1 MADPLNRLNTA
12 LADRYTIVREL
23 GSGGMA
29 TVYLAH
35 DLKHDRH
42 VAIKVLRPELAA
54 AIGAERFLREIEVT
68 ARLTHPHILPLL
80 DSGTIEE
87 PTALP
92 LYRPTVLLYYTMPYI
107 EGETLRERMNRE
119 GQLPLDDAL
128 QITRE
133 VAAALTYAH
142 SHDVIHRDIKPE
154 NILLSA
160 GEAVVADFGIARAI
174 TEAGGKHLTETG
186 ISIGTPAYMSPE
198 QASGESRLDGRSDLY
213 SLGCVLYEMLAGEP
227 PHTGPTAQAIVAKKL
242 SDTTPRVSVLRETVP
257 QPIDQAIAKALAKA
271 TADRFVTA
279 DQFIAALTAPAEALS
294 PRPKARSRRLLG
306 YVAGI
311 ALLVAVVVAGYG
323 TGRYMRVGGPGTLL
337 GQAVI
342 AEHDRILVAEFE
354 NRTDDSLLATVV
366 TGAVEVV
373 LEQSR
378 VVRVLSPEARSA
390 GMARMGLESGD
401 VLSDSLVRQ
410 LALRE
415 NAKAYVTGEV
425 SRLGSGYQLTAR
437 VAGSVD
443 GQVVLTEM
451 AAALDGAHLIQA
463 VDDLGQKL
471 RRGIGESIRQVRTT
485 PSLEQVTTGSVEA
498 LRAYSEAIRAESQG
512 DFARALRLLDE
523 AIAVDSAFAMAHRK
537 LAVILSNMAQQP
549 ARRAN
554 ALTQAY
560 LHRNRLTAVERYR
573 VVGMYHIQVTE
584 DWESAL
590 AAYETLLELV
600 PDDISVLNNLAF
612 LNHLLRDNARGVE
625 FALRALELDSSR
637 VASYWNVSEGL
648 FLTGRYAEAEAT
660 AQRYAERFPDAPHVL
675 QLRAWLDASRGEYDS
690 ADVALHRLVDS
701 HRGNVMWVARANEGL
716 AQLSVLRGR
725 LREAAARWRDALL
738 ATDQR
743 HLPGEYLAI
752 ASRQALAD
760 ALVRG
765 EAADAVRLMEDALE
779 RHPLQSVEPL
789 DRPYGDLVALY
800 SLANELPR
808 ARALLAEYR
817 ESGAEERNR
826 LSRAEYRWAS
836 GTVALA
842 EDRAQEA
849 IEEFRLSDDGPCIL
863 CRMPW
868 LARAFDAAGN
878 SDSAIALYERYLS
891 TPWPE
896 RLALDFDELAG
907 AYLRLGELHHERGD
921 RAKAID
927 YYNRFVELW
936 NEADAELQPLVESTR
951 GALARLTGEPR

>member
-1 MADPLNRLNTA
+1 
-12 LADRYTIVREL
+12 
-23 GSGGMA
+23 
-29 TVYLAH
+29 
-35 DLKHDRH
+35 
-42 VAIKVLRPELAA
+42 LR
-54 AIGAERFLREIEVT
+54 
-68 ARLTHPHILPLL
+68 
-80 DSGTIEE
+80 
-87 PTALP
+87 
-92 LYRPTVLLYYTMPYI
+92 
-107 EGETLRERMNRE
+107 
-119 GQLPLDDAL
+119 
-128 QITRE
+128 
-133 VAAALTYAH
+133 
-142 SHDVIHRDIKPE
+142 K
-154 NILLSA
+154 
-160 GEAVVADFGIARAI
+160 
-174 TEAGGKHLTETG
+174 
-186 ISIGTPAYMSPE
+186 
-198 QASGESRLDGRSDLY
+198 
-213 SLGCVLYEMLAGEP
+213 
-227 PHTGPTAQAIVAKKL
+227 
-242 SDTTPRVSVLRETVP
+242 
-257 QPIDQAIAKALAKA
+257 
-271 TADRFVTA
+271 
-279 DQFIAALTAPAEALS
+279 
-294 PRPKARSRRLLG
+294 

-311 ALLVAVVVAGYG
+311 ALLAAVVVAGYG
-323 TGRYMRVGGPGTLL
+323 IGRYTQVGGPGTLL
-337 GQAVI
+337 GQAVLV
-342 AEHDRILVAEFE
+342 EHDLILVAQLE
-354 NRTDDSLLATVV
+354 NRTDDALLGAVV
-366 TGAVEVV
+366 TSAVEVA
-373 LEQSR
+373 LMQSR
-378 VVRVLSPEARSA
+378 VVQVLSPEARSA
-390 GMARMGLESGD
+390 GVARMGLEPGD
-401 VLSDSLVRQ
+401 ILPDSLVRQ

-437 VAGSVD
+437 VAGSAD

-451 AAALDGAHLIQA
+451 AAAQDDAHLIQA
-463 VDDLGQKL
+463 VDELGQEL
-471 RRGIGESIRQVRTT
+471 RRGIGESIRQVLAT

-498 LRAYSEAIRAESQG
+498 LRLYSEAIRAEGQG

-523 AIAVDSAFAMAHRK
+523 AIAVDSSFAMAHRK

-573 VVGMYHIQVTE
+573 VVGMYHMQVTE

-600 PDDISVLNNLAF
+600 PDDISVLNNLAY
-612 LNHLLRDNARGVE
+612 LNHLLRDNSRGVE

-660 AQRYAERFPDAPHVL
+660 AQRYAARFPDAAHVL

-690 ADVALHRLVDS
+690 AEVALHRLVES
-701 HRGNVMWVARANEGL
+701 HRGNVMWVARAYEGL

-725 LREAAARWRDALL
+725 LRDAAARWRDALL
-738 ATDQR
+738 ATEQR
-743 HLPGEYLAI
+743 DLPGEYLAI

-760 ALVRG
+760 VLVRG
-765 EAADAVRLMEDALE
+765 EAADAVLLMDDALG

-826 LSRAEYRWAS
+826 QSRAEYRWAS

-842 EDRAQEA
+842 EGRGQDA

-863 CRMPW
+863 CRLTW
-868 LARAFDAAGN
+868 LARAYDAAGN
-878 SDSAIALYERYLS
+878 TDSVLALYERYLT

-907 AYLRLGELHHERGD
+907 VYLRLGELHAERGD
-921 RAKAID
+921 RDRAVE
-927 YYNRFVELW
+927 YYHRFVELW
-936 NEADAELQPLVESTR
+936 TDADPELQPFVENTR
-951 GALARLTGEPR
+951 AALARLTGEPR